1 MFKQVIID
9 NLLKIVAAYRAAT
22 GRSLTSVSKDFYGR
36 GDFFDK
42 LKDGSQTISIERL
55 SEMLDK
61 FRSEWPD
68 GAVWPL
74 TRAVFMTQK
83 PPKK

>member
-1 MFKQVIID
+1 MFKQVIIE

-36 GDFFDK
+36 GNFFEK

-55 SEMLDK
+55 SQMLDK
-61 FRSEWPD
+61 FRAEWPEN
-68 GAVWPL
+68 AVWPM

-83 PPKK
+83 PLKK